1 MRIAFLGFGLIGGS
15 VALALHAARP
25 DVALVAWSPT
35 GDGPTAAL
43 RHGVLADVAPTHEAA
58 VAGADL
64 VVVAAP
70 PLAAVGLVRDLG
82 APPLRDAL
90 SPDATTT
97 DVVSTKSRLVAAADA
112 AGLPF
117 VGGHP
122 MAGREVTGYAAA
134 DAALFVGRPW
144 VVVPGAA
151 ARPAD
156 IERVEWLAQTCG
168 AEVVRMTADEH
179 DAAVAAISHL
189 PLALSAA
196 LVEAVTSAPDWP
208 AARPLAA
215 NGWRDTTR
223 LARGDVA
230 MGTGIAA
237 TNAVALAA
245 RLRDVRAVID
255 AWLTDL
261 EADAPDDAGIAA
273 HLRTARDALDA

>member
-15 VALALHAARP
+15 VALALHASRP

-35 GDGPTAAL
+35 GDGPTAA
-43 RHGVLADVAPTHEAA
+43 RRDGVLADVAPTLAA
-58 VAGADL
+58 ALAGADV

-82 APPLRDAL
+82 ASPLRDAL
-90 SPDATTT
+90 ASDATIT

-134 DAALFVGRPW
+134 DAGLFVGRPW

-156 IERVEWLAQTCG
+156 VERVEGLAQTCG

-208 AARPLAA
+208 AARRLAA

-230 MGTGIAA
+230 MGTGIAS

-261 EADAPDDAGIAA
+261 EAHTPDDAGIAA
-273 HLRTARDALDA
+273 HLRAARDALDA